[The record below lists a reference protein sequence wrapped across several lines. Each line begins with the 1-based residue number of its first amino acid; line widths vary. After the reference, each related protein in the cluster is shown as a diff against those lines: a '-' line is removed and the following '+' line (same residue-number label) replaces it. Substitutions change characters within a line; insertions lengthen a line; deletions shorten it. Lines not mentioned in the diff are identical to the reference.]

1 MGNHAILISTKEKKE
16 VQTMIEKSYYIE
28 NTNALDEAIVTI
40 MNSFSCVVELET
52 VEMNYSKVTIET
64 DRIEDIA
71 NIERVLAPLM

>member
-1 MGNHAILISTKEKKE
+1 MLYLFQQKKKKE

-40 MNSFSCVVELET
+40 MNSFSCMVELET